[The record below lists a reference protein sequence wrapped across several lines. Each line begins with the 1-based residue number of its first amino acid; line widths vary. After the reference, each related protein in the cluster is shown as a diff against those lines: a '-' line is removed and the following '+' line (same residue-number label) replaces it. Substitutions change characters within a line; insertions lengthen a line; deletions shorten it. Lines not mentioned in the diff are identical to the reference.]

1 MSIYQEQVPI
11 IEPEVDIHSPE
22 KGEAESHLRA
32 AILDE
37 LDRLQPGQLVMLKLT
52 LPELDNFYKACIAHE
67 NVLKTVA
74 LSGGYSQ
81 EEANAKL
88 ARNNGMI
95 ASFSRAL
102 WEGLNVN
109 QSDGEFD
116 LMLDTSIEKIY
127 RASMT

>member
-37 LDRLQPGQLVMLKLT
+37 LDKLQPGQLVMLKLT
-52 LPELDNFYKACIAHE
+52 LPELDNFYKSCIAHE

-102 WEGLNVN
+102 WEGLNVK

-116 LMLDTSIEKIY
+116 LILDASIEKIY